1 MQSPFDL
8 LPSVTGKKLPFE
20 PYPGA
25 TSVIGLV
32 FQNTDT
38 TYKFFWFLSVLHK
51 AKVTHFRTDLQLEI
65 KELAREMIAQAW
77 PCRRLFKLWFG
88 HQDRLQGLIDQLA
101 QSSGLSDN
109 ARLDEVRDAALELS
123 EADLSVLQDFVPY
136 RFLTPWL
143 RSALVGVSDH
153 ARNQLIQLLAARSA
167 NSPRPT
173 PYSFDAVIGRPKQI
187 IVGLKWL
194 TFLQSNHLPFR
205 AFAQLSVARYFET
218 RNPGIPG
225 IINKLDRPGARK
237 LEKARAFWDTILSN
251 QPLKCIYSGKPIRAD
266 YDLDH
271 FLPWS
276 FVTHDLI
283 WNLTPTPGAINV
295 AKSDAVPDLGR
306 YLSALVDQ
314 HYKAMPVLKNA
325 LAKVRG
331 TRLRALEAITLE
343 YANFF
348 KIPLTELFLLSRDQY
363 TNVLRTELH
372 AQADVARRLNFE
384 SDWIWADLE

>member
-8 LPSVTGKKLPFE
+8 LPSVTGNKLPFE
-20 PYPGA
+20 PYPGV

-51 AKVTHFRTDLQLEI
+51 ANVAPFRTDLPLEI

-101 QSSGLSDN
+101 QSSGLSDS
-109 ARLDEVRDAALELS
+109 ARLDEVRDAALELT
-123 EADLSVLQDFVPY
+123 ETDLSVLQDFVPY

-153 ARNQLIQLLAARSA
+153 ARNQLIQLLAARSS

-173 PYSFDAVIGRPKQI
+173 PYSFDTVIGRPNQI
-187 IVGLKWL
+187 IVGSKWL

-225 IINKLDRPGARK
+225 IINKLDRPGVRK
-237 LEKARAFWDTILSN
+237 LEKARVFWDTILSV
-251 QPLKCIYSGKPIRAD
+251 QSLKCIYSGEPLQPD

-283 WNLTPTPGAINV
+283 WNLTPTTGVINL
-295 AKSDAVPDLGR
+295 AKSDAVPNLGR
-306 YLSALVDQ
+306 YLPTLVDQ
-314 HYKAMPVLKNA
+314 HCVAMPVLRSA
-325 LAKVRG
+325 LANVRG
-331 TRLRALEAITLE
+331 ARLRALEAITLE

-348 KIPLTELFLLSRDQY
+348 KVPLSELFLLSRNQFDK
-363 TNVLRTELH
+363 VLSTELH

-384 SDWIWADLE
+384 TDWIWA